1 MLIFKNIIYFTGEQM
16 FKSILHY
23 YKPHKKM
30 FLLDIFCATLVCACN
45 LFYPSIARKIIND
58 YVPDGNLRL
67 IVIWASVLLGV
78 FLLKAGLNYIIGFW
92 GHMVGVHIQGDMRRE
107 LFAHLQKLPLSYY
120 DETKIGQIMSR
131 LVNDLFEV
139 SELAHHGPEDIILSV
154 LTLVGAIIMIITIN
168 PYLALIVVVV
178 LPLLILLISKTRHE
192 FKAAMKLSREK
203 TAEINADVENS
214 LLGIRVTKGYTAE
227 NYEEAKFEKS
237 NLAYQ
242 DARRRSYKVLGKFHA
257 IMGLLLDILYLI
269 GLVSGGLFLYY
280 GKIAAGDYAAYLLY
294 ISVMISP
301 IRTFMT
307 IYEQLQDGL
316 SGFRRFLEV
325 MAIEEEKETANG
337 KVLKDVKG
345 NVVFDNVTFSYKK
358 RENGN
363 IDDNAVVKN
372 INIDI
377 PAGKTVALVGPSG
390 GGKTT
395 LCNLIPRFY
404 EINSGKITIDG
415 IDIKDVT
422 RYNLR
427 ENIAIVSQDVFL
439 FTGTIRDNIAYGRPD
454 ATDKEIEEAGRLANI
469 DEFAKSLENGYD
481 TFIGERGL
489 KLSGGQKQRIAIARA
504 FLKNPPILILDEATS
519 ALDNITEMQ
528 IQKALESLSEG
539 RTTLVVAHRLST
551 VKNADKILVVTHNGI
566 EEEGSHKQLLEKNG
580 IYAELYNYQF
590 ENSRL

>member
-1 MLIFKNIIYFTGEQM
+1 M

-78 FLLKAGLNYIIGFW
+78 FVLKAGLNYIIGFW

-242 DARRRSYKVLGKFHA
+242 GARRRSYKVLGKFHA

-377 PAGKTVALVGPSG
+377 PAGKTIALVGPSG

-566 EEEGSHKQLLEKNG
+566 EEEGSHKQLLEQNG

>member
-1 MLIFKNIIYFTGEQM
+1 M

-154 LTLVGAIIMIITIN
+154 LTLVGAIIMIIMIN

-242 DARRRSYKVLGKFHA
+242 GARRRSYKVLGKFHA

-345 NVVFDNVTFSYKK
+345 NVVFDNVTFSYKR